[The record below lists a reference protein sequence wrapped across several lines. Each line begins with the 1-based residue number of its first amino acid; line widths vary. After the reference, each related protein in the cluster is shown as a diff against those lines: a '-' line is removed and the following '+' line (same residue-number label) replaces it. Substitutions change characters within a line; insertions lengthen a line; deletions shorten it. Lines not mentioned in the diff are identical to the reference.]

1 MDMTRALLIIG
12 LIHVLTVSACAKSAH
27 QTGRDLLDR
36 VLPAD
41 VRQQIDS
48 TVDFVDLE
56 AAPSAYVGRTVLFSG
71 IVLKAK
77 RAKDR
82 TEIEVLQLPAAQG
95 GLPSD
100 DRSRSEGRFLA
111 VENEFLDP
119 ATIEPDTPV
128 TVVGEVKGGVT
139 RSLDDSEYTY
149 PVIEITRLIDWNK
162 SMPPQYA
169 RGRGYPY
176 YSGYGG
182 YYGTYAPFFGPG
194 YGYGYGYGYGRPF
207 YGPFY
212 PFLFGSPGPAPSSP
226 PPQNLPPQFRKRE

>member
-1 MDMTRALLIIG
+1 MLRALLIIA
-12 LIHVLTVSACAKSAH
+12 LLQLVAVSACAKSAH
-27 QTGRDLLDR
+27 QTGRDLMDQ

-41 VRQQIDS
+41 VRKQIDS
-48 TVDFVDLE
+48 TVAFADLA
-56 AAPSAYVGRTVLFSG
+56 AAPSTYIGRTVMFSG

-82 TEIEVLQLPAAQG
+82 TEIEVLQLPAASG

-100 DRSRSEGRFLA
+100 DRSLSEGRFLA
-111 VENEFLDP
+111 VENKFLDP
-119 ATIEPDTPV
+119 ATIESGTPV

-139 RSLDDSEYTY
+139 RSLDESEYTY
-149 PVIEITRLIDWNK
+149 PVIQITRLIDWNT

-176 YSGYGG
+176 NRGYGG
-182 YYGTYAPFFGPG
+182 YYGAYAPFFGAG
-194 YGYGYGYGYGRPF
+194 YGYPF
-207 YGPFY
+207 YGPYY
-212 PFLFGSPGPAPSSP
+212 PLLFNNPGPAPSAP

>member
-1 MDMTRALLIIG
+1 MTRALLIIG
-12 LIHVLTVSACAKSAH
+12 LIQLLTLSACAKSAH
-27 QTGRDLLDR
+27 QTGRDLLDQ

-48 TVDFVDLE
+48 TVAFTDLE
-56 AAPSAYVGRTVLFSG
+56 TAPSSYVGRTVMFSG
-71 IVLKAK
+71 IVIKAK

-82 TEIEVLQLPAAQG
+82 TEIEVLQLPAEPG

-111 VENEFLDP
+111 VEKKFLDP
-119 ATIEPDTPV
+119 ATIEPGTPV

-139 RSLDDSEYTY
+139 QSLDESEYTY

-162 SMPPQYA
+162 SMPQQYT

-176 YSGYGG
+176 YDGYGG
-182 YYGTYAPFFGPG
+182 YYGAYAPFFGAG
-194 YGYGYGYGYGRPF
+194 YGYGYGYPF
-207 YGPFY
+207 YGPYY
-212 PFLFGSPGPAPSSP
+212 PLLFGNPGPAPSSP

>member
-1 MDMTRALLIIG
+1 MRRAWLIIAI
-12 LIHVLTVSACAKSAH
+12 LQLMAVSACAKSAH
-27 QTGRDLLDR
+27 QTGRDLLDQ

-48 TVDFVDLE
+48 TIAFADLE
-56 AAPSAYVGRTVLFSG
+56 AAPSTYAGRTVMFSG
-71 IVLKAK
+71 IVLKSK

-82 TEIEVLQLPAAQG
+82 TEIEVLQLPAAPG

-111 VENEFLDP
+111 VETAFLDP
-119 ATIEPDTPV
+119 ATIESGTPV
-128 TVVGEVKGGVT
+128 TVVGEVKGAVT
-139 RSLDDSEYTY
+139 QSLDESEYTY
-149 PVIEITRLIDWNK
+149 PVIAITRLIDWNK

-169 RGRGYPY
+169 RDRGYPY
-176 YSGYGG
+176 NGGYGR
-182 YYGTYAPFFGPG
+182 YYGAYAPFFGAG
-194 YGYGYGYGYGRPF
+194 YGYGYGYGYPY

-212 PFLFGSPGPAPSSP
+212 PLLFGNPAPAPSAP

>member
-1 MDMTRALLIIG
+1 MTRALLIIG
-12 LIHVLTVSACAKSAH
+12 LIQLLTVSACAKSAH
-27 QTGRDLLDR
+27 QTGRDLLDQI
-36 VLPAD
+36 LPAD

-48 TVDFVDLE
+48 TVAFPDLE
-56 AAPSAYVGRTVLFSG
+56 ATPSSYVGRTVMFSG

-82 TEIEVLQLPAAQG
+82 TEIEVLQLPAAPG

-111 VENEFLDP
+111 VENTFLDP
-119 ATIEPDTPV
+119 ATIESGTPV

-169 RGRGYPY
+169 RGSGYPY
-176 YSGYGG
+176 YGGYGS
-182 YYGTYAPFFGPG
+182 YYGAYAPFFGPG
-194 YGYGYGYGYGRPF
+194 YGYGYGYGYPF
-207 YGPFY
+207 YGPYY
-212 PFLFGSPGPAPSSP
+212 PLLFGNPGPAPSSP

>member
-1 MDMTRALLIIG
+1 MRRAWLIIALLQFMA
-12 LIHVLTVSACAKSAH
+12 VSACAKSAH
-27 QTGRDLLDR
+27 QTGRDLLDQ

-48 TVDFVDLE
+48 TVAFADLK
-56 AAPSAYVGRTVLFSG
+56 AAPSTYVGRTVMFSG
-71 IVLKAK
+71 IALKAK

-82 TEIEVLQLPAAQG
+82 TEIEVLQLPAAPG

-111 VENEFLDP
+111 VETAFLDP
-119 ATIEPDTPV
+119 ATIESGTPV
-128 TVVGEVKGGVT
+128 TIVGEVKGGVT
-139 RSLDDSEYTY
+139 RPLDESEYSY

-169 RGRGYPY
+169 RDRGYPY
-176 YSGYGG
+176 DGG
-182 YYGTYAPFFGPG
+182 YRRYYGAYAPFFGAG
-194 YGYGYGYGYGRPF
+194 YGYGYGYGYP
-207 YGPFY
+207 YYSPFY
-212 PFLFGSPGPAPSSP
+212 PLLFGNPAPAPSAP